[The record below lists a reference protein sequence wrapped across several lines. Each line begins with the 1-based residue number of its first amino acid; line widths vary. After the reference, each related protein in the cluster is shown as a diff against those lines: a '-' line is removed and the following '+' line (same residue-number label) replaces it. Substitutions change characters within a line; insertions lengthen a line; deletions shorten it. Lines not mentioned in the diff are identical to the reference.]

1 MKRKALL
8 KNPHSVLAGNAKTVF
23 QALHSTERG
32 LTPEQAERSRKLFGI
47 NRITKGKEKSLWK
60 RLAGAFIN
68 PFSGVL
74 LALAAV
80 SLITD
85 VFLAAPG
92 ERNPW
97 TAGIIGV
104 LVSFSGILRFAQET
118 RSGNAAAS
126 LGKMIAATARVKRPG
141 KEAEEIPLEE
151 IAAGDILYLSAG
163 DMIPADLQILKAKD
177 FFVSQSAL
185 TGESQP
191 VEKIGSAREIPERG
205 RTAPSWP
212 LWAAAWSAEAPLR
225 RYWL

>member
-8 KNPHSVLAGNAKTVF
+8 KNPHSVLVRNAKTVF
-23 QALHSTERG
+23 RSLHSTERG
-32 LTPEQAERSRKLFGI
+32 LTPEQAERSRKLFGT
-47 NRITKGKEKSLWK
+47 NRITKGKEKPLWK
-60 RLAGAFIN
+60 RLAGAFFN

-85 VFLAAPG
+85 VILAAPG
-92 ERNPW
+92 EGNPW

-141 KEAEEIPLEE
+141 KRQKKFL
-151 IAAGDILYLSAG
+151 
-163 DMIPADLQILKAKD
+163 
-177 FFVSQSAL
+177 
-185 TGESQP
+185 
-191 VEKIGSAREIPERG
+191 
-205 RTAPSWP
+205 
-212 LWAAAWSAEAPLR
+212 
-225 RYWL
+225 